1 MTQSELSNQAPVIEK
16 RDPRDGSLLYT
27 LELPTEQDIAETLNR
42 ARAAAGI
49 LRKSSVENRAAAM
62 ADVQRYIAD
71 HRDDIMNRI
80 VEETGKCRGEALT
93 SEVFVT
99 LDCIDY
105 FRKQAP
111 AMLRDEKVSSP
122 FFMFGKKSRIYY
134 EPFGVVLVISPWNYP
149 FFLGI
154 VPIISAFLA
163 GNAVVYKPSEITPL
177 RGLFEDIFAANP
189 LTRDAIQIVYGAR
202 ETGQALIVAKPDKI
216 FFTGSVRGGKAVM
229 RQAAEQLIPVEL
241 ELGGKDPMIVFDDV
255 DIDKAVEGALWG
267 ALTNAGQTC
276 TSVERLYV
284 QEGIYDAFLAR
295 LKERFGD
302 IRTPGSSQGE
312 HDIDMGSLT
321 APFQASTIQE
331 HLADAIAKGASV
343 LTGGAYDASSM
354 VFQPTLLSGVSPDMK
369 IMADETFGP
378 VLPVTRFSTEEEV
391 IDLANATDFGLA
403 ASVWSRDMTRAER
416 VARALTTGNV
426 SINNVMTTL
435 ATARLPFGG
444 IKNSGYGR
452 YKGPGGLHTF
462 CNVKSVVVEPMTKK
476 REAHWYPHDRKKFEL
491 FEKLMLDLY
500 GGSASI
506 FRALIT
512 GLKLDRYSNRIL

>member
-1 MTQSELSNQAPVIEK
+1 MIEK
-16 RDPRDGSLLYT
+16 RNPRDGSLLYT
-27 LELPTEQDIAETLNR
+27 LEIPAEQDIAETYNR
-42 ARAAAGI
+42 AHAAAGT
-49 LRKSSVENRAAAM
+49 LRKSSVESRAAAM
-62 ADVQRYIAD
+62 ADVQHYIAQ
-71 HRDDIMNRI
+71 HRKDIMDRI

-93 SEVFVT
+93 SEIFVT

-122 FFMFGKKSRIYY
+122 LFMFGKKSRIYY

-177 RGLFEDIFAANP
+177 RGVFEDVFGCNP
-189 LTRDAIQIVYGAR
+189 LTENAIQIVYGAR
-202 ETGQALIVAKPDKI
+202 ETGQALIEARPDKI

-284 QEGIYDAFLAR
+284 QESIYDAFLAR
-295 LKERFGD
+295 LQARFGD
-302 IRTPGSSQGE
+302 IRTPDDTLGE
-312 HDIDMGSLT
+312 HDIDLGSLT
-321 APFQASTIQE
+321 APFQANTIQE
-331 HLADAIAKGASV
+331 HLADAIARGASV
-343 LTGGAYDASSM
+343 LTGGAYDTASM
-354 VFQPTLLSGVSPDMK
+354 VFQPTLLSGVTSDMK
-369 IMADETFGP
+369 IMTEETFGP
-378 VLPVTRFSTEEEV
+378 VLPISRFSTEEEV
-391 IDLANATDFGLA
+391 IALANATDFGLA
-403 ASVWSRDMTRAER
+403 ASVWSRDLMRAER

-462 CNVKSVVVEPMTKK
+462 CNVKSVVIEPMTKK

-491 FEKLMLDLY
+491 FERLMLDLY

-512 GLKLDRYSNRIL
+512 GLKLERYSNRKL